1 MQAQG
6 HGNQRRERPPHLV
19 RGVGPQ
25 CDFCGASA
33 LAVALV
39 AGGGPQQVTIC
50 ARCVGRLAAGSG
62 PRDGGDAA

>member
-1 MQAQG
+1 MQA
-6 HGNQRRERPPHLV
+6 HGRGERQRVRQPHLV
-19 RGVGPQ
+19 RELGPR

-33 LAVALV
+33 VAVALV

-50 ARCVGRLAAGSG
+50 ARCVGRLAAGAG